1 MKTPEGSRHF
11 LDCDRQPAIV
21 QRAVDIQ
28 KGDIMINEF
37 DNLIRIYGGQ
47 AEKVVHQ
54 ESEVI
59 VKPSSSEKH
68 SDDIAA
74 LSARFPLENGSTI
87 DITLRE
93 LLELCPRTR
102 RRTDAYNSLK
112 TELSRHG
119 VNICI
124 TAKSKKL

>member
-1 MKTPEGSRHF
+1 MT
-11 LDCDRQPAIV
+11 
-21 QRAVDIQ
+21 
-28 KGDIMINEF
+28 NEF
-37 DNLIRIYGGQ
+37 DNLISIYGGL

-59 VKPSSSEKH
+59 VKPPNSEKH
-68 SDDIAA
+68 ADDIAA
-74 LSARFPLENGSTI
+74 LSARFPMESGSTF

-112 TELSRHG
+112 LELSRHG
-119 VNICI
+119 ITLNIQNNR
-124 TAKSKKL
+124 KL